1 MSYCVHCGVKLAP
14 SETRCPLCQTPVVD
28 PVTPYDPSVPK
39 EFPTRVREQH
49 LEINPGAT
57 LVLAAI
63 LLAVPSLI
71 CLFVDLLVSG
81 GLTWSPYPIG
91 AFLMIF
97 CAVLPPVLCRRNP
110 FLWSV
115 VVDDAALCLY
125 LWMVEALNGGA
136 WFHMIVFPV
145 LLLLGVMLLA
155 MAASI
160 HQGILQGLGIPA
172 VGLLLICVVALTVD
186 LLITVTLTDQVR
198 ITWSAFVMIPCGI
211 IAAMLIVIHRNNALR
226 SELKRKLHL

>member
-14 SETRCPLCQTPVVD
+14 SEARCPLCKTPVVD

-57 LVLAAI
+57 LVLAAV

-97 CAVLPPVLCRRNP
+97 CAGASACSMPKE
-110 FLWSV
+110 SV
-115 VVDDAALCLY
+115 SLVGC
-125 LWMVEALNGGA
+125 GG
-136 WFHMIVFPV
+136 
-145 LLLLGVMLLA
+145 
-155 MAASI
+155 
-160 HQGILQGLGIPA
+160 
-172 VGLLLICVVALTVD
+172 
-186 LLITVTLTDQVR
+186 
-198 ITWSAFVMIPCGI
+198 
-211 IAAMLIVIHRNNALR
+211 
-226 SELKRKLHL
+226 